1 MTINK
6 LKNKILFLLLFLI
19 VCFNYSNFIGFKEVK
34 DDNVDYFKYS
44 LNFAIH
50 NKQSMSS
57 YQYNEILLDDERS
70 PDILF

>member
-6 LKNKILFLLLFLI
+6 LKNKILFLLLLLI

-44 LNFAIH
+44 LNLKTS
-50 NKQSMSS
+50 N
-57 YQYNEILLDDERS
+57 L
-70 PDILF
+70 